1 MLRNKIYQNFI
12 KEIFKLFLI
21 ILTGLTLLAFSVRA
35 VAFLDLI
42 VENGYPISVYFHY
55 SLLNLFG
62 IAPKFIPL
70 TFLLT
75 IMIFIIR
82 HIDDSEFVI
91 LWTSGVKKILLVN
104 LILFISLIVLVFYL
118 LFSLYI
124 TPMALQ
130 KSRLLLSQNN
140 FNSLLPV
147 LKANQFGDSFK
158 GFTFIVEKKNNN
170 EIEKVFLEDKGSSLT
185 NLSVDLSKSVKT
197 TITANKGII
206 DKKKLILV
214 NGNIIS
220 VKDDKK
226 NDLIKFDKLI
236 VDLSRLQTSTVKKPK
251 IQETSTLKLLSCILK
266 DTFEN
271 KFCDNQVKKEIISN
285 LSRRAI
291 LPLYLPA
298 LAMIISLL
306 LINSKKIY
314 LNKYGVFFYGFC
326 LLIFT
331 ELLVRYTGLVSFI
344 GIIYFIMPFL
354 ILISIYIYLV
364 FKFSKSFEV

>member
-1 MLRNKIYQNFI
+1 M
-12 KEIFKLFLI
+12 
-21 ILTGLTLLAFSVRA
+21 
-35 VAFLDLI
+35 
-42 VENGYPISVYFHY
+42 
-55 SLLNLFG
+55 
-62 IAPKFIPL
+62 
-70 TFLLT
+70 
-75 IMIFIIR
+75 
-82 HIDDSEFVI
+82 
-91 LWTSGVKKILLVN
+91 
-104 LILFISLIVLVFYL
+104 
-118 LFSLYI
+118 
-124 TPMALQ
+124 
-130 KSRLLLSQNN
+130 
-140 FNSLLPV
+140 
-147 LKANQFGDSFK
+147 
-158 GFTFIVEKKNNN
+158 
-170 EIEKVFLEDKGSSLT
+170 
-185 NLSVDLSKSVKT
+185 
-197 TITANKGII
+197 
-206 DKKKLILV
+206 
-214 NGNIIS
+214 
-220 VKDDKK
+220 
-226 NDLIKFDKLI
+226 IKFDKLI

-306 LINSKKIY
+306 LINSKNIFEQVRRIFLY
-314 LNKYGVFFYGFC
+314 FC